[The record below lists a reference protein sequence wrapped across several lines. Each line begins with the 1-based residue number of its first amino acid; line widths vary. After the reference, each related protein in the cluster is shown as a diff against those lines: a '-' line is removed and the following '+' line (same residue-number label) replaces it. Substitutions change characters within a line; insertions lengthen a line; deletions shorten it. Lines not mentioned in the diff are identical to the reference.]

1 MQWRRR
7 RVKRERKQQQPASRN
22 HEPRHPGVPE
32 GSGKEFARGESHVP
46 DVTPYRVDGLGKGFG
61 HGEASPETEAHAD
74 HGVPEG
80 SGKQFARGEAR
91 IEWDDD
97 RVGDLSK
104 GFAKG
109 QAHLSDAEDP
119 AEGPLH

>member
-1 MQWRRR
+1 MEWRRR
-7 RVKRERKQQQPASRN
+7 RRQREPEQRHPDDRN
-22 HEPRHPGVPE
+22 HEPRYPSVPE
-32 GSGKEFARGESHVP
+32 GSGKEFARGGSHVA
-46 DVTPYRVDGLGKGFG
+46 DVTPDRVDGLGKGFA
-61 HGEASPETEAHAD
+61 HGEASAETESHAD

-91 IEWDDD
+91 IVWDDD

-119 AEGPLH
+119 ASGPQH